1 MRNSNIRVRVTDHW
15 LDAAEF
21 AAFSPTA
28 TTANDF
34 QQQQPLNSVAKDLE
48 INVAYVAEQKTMAN
62 NSSKNVAFVADPA
75 DDGRSSLPSHS
86 RLPLMY
92 VRGGK
97 EGGYIETHAVVA
109 GLELSENATTPAINS
124 PLPFLDAGGCLII
137 PFISP
142 RRYHWW
148 AGGQDLVATLDE
160 LRAPAAVVRRYTSVK
175 EFEAWLMQGVL

>member
-1 MRNSNIRVRVTDHW
+1 MRHTNVKVRVTDHW

-21 AAFSPTA
+21 AAFLSSAPQA
-28 TTANDF
+28 TNF
-34 QQQQPLNSVAKDLE
+34 QQQQPMNSVVQSVNK
-48 INVAYVAEQKTMAN
+48 NVACVAEQKT
-62 NSSKNVAFVADPA
+62 KA
-75 DDGRSSLPSHS
+75 DDSQKQLALVAEVAYESPQNHVSQS

-97 EGGYIETHAVVA
+97 EGGYIEEKDYVACVNVSQNPTNPAVD
-109 GLELSENATTPAINS
+109 G

-137 PFISP
+137 PFASP

-160 LRAPAAVVRRYTSVK
+160 LRAPAAVVRRYTSTK
-175 EFEAWLMQGVL
+175 EFEAWLMQGVM